1 MSFKTK
7 SKKAARKAADI
18 ANRRVVCWLE
28 NDPASIV
35 AAKLAI
41 RANDFLEPIP
51 LVIVAKAGALPAKVL
66 DMAMRWLDMP
76 IVMLA
81 SQADADRYFLQHD
94 RHVVGIP
101 VDEQARH
108 DELQTMFPA
117 MMLVSILADRSLTRA
132 DCIELVARERAYQ
145 VAEMAQA
152 A

>member
-18 ANRRVVCWLE
+18 ANRRVVCWLT

-41 RANDFLEPIP
+41 RANDFLDPMR
-51 LVIVAKAGALPAKVL
+51 LVVVANTGALPEKVM
-66 DMAMRWLDMP
+66 DMAMRWLGVP

-81 SQADADRYFLQHD
+81 TQADADRYFLPYD
-94 RHVVGIP
+94 RHVIGIP
-101 VDEQARH
+101 VDEQAMH
-108 DELQTMFPA
+108 DEIQKNFPE
-117 MMLVSILADRSLTRA
+117 MLLVSILADRSLTRA

-145 VAEMAQA
+145 VAELAQA